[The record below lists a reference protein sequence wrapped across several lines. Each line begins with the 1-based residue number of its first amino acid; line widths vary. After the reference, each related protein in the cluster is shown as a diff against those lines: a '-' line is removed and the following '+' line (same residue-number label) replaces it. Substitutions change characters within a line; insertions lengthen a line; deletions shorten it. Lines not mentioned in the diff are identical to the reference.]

1 MGLLIG
7 IAIAGLVLAILWR
20 GRFARGPAL
29 QLVAAAL
36 MLGLAGYAL
45 QGRVGLPGRPA
56 AERPAKSLPPAMPI
70 ELAGEFY
77 GRFNAATSWLAIAN
91 GYMLRGDSEGAVATL
106 TSAVRAIPRSSQL
119 WIALGNAL
127 VTHNGGRPSPA
138 SELAFE
144 RSAYL
149 APRHPGP
156 RFFYGLM
163 LLQQG
168 QVEPGLNLW
177 KQVLA
182 QAPPNASWRAG
193 LAARIAVVEGLRDG
207 KPPTPNS

>member
-7 IAIAGLVLAILWR
+7 IAIAGVVLAILWR
-20 GRFARGPAL
+20 GRFAQGPAL

-36 MLGLAGYAL
+36 LLGLAGYAL
-45 QGRVGLPGRPA
+45 QGRVGLSGSPA

-77 GRFNAATSWLAIAN
+77 GRFNAATPWLAIAN

-106 TSAVRAIPRSSQL
+106 TSAVRAIPRSSEL

-138 SELAFE
+138 SELAYE
-144 RSAYL
+144 RSAFI
-149 APRHPGP
+149 APRHPAP

-168 QVEPGLNLW
+168 AVDRTLVLW

-182 QAPPNASWRAG
+182 EAPPSASWRAG
-193 LAARIAVVEGLRDG
+193 LAARMAMVETLRRQEA
-207 KPPTPNS
+207 PTSSQ

>member
-7 IAIAGLVLAILWR
+7 IGIAGLILAILWR
-20 GRFARGPAL
+20 GRFARGAAL

-36 MLGLAGYAL
+36 MMGLAGYAL
-45 QGRVGLPGRPA
+45 QGRVGLFGSPA
-56 AERPAKSLPPAMPI
+56 AERPAKALPPAMPT

-77 GRFNAATSWLAIAN
+77 GQFNAATPWLAIAN

-106 TSAVRAIPRSSQL
+106 TSAVRAMPRSSEL

-127 VTHNGGRPSPA
+127 VTHNGGRPSSA

-144 RSAYL
+144 RSAFV
-149 APRHPGP
+149 APRHPAP

-168 QVEPGLNLW
+168 EVDRALVLW
-177 KQVLA
+177 RQVLA
-182 QAPPNASWRAG
+182 GAPADASWRTG
-193 LAARIAVVEGLRDG
+193 LAARIAMIEALSRREA
-207 KPPTPNS
+207 PTSG

>member
-7 IAIAGLVLAILWR
+7 IAIAGFVLAILWR

-29 QLVAAAL
+29 QLVTAAL
-36 MLGLAGYAL
+36 LLGLAGYAL
-45 QGRVGLPGRPA
+45 QGRVGLVGSPA
-56 AERPAKSLPPAMPI
+56 AERPAKPLPPAMSI

-77 GRFNAATSWLAIAN
+77 GRFNAATPWLAIAN
-91 GYMLRGDSEGAVATL
+91 GYMTRGDSEGAVATL
-106 TSAVRAIPRSSQL
+106 TSAVRAIPRSSEL

-127 VTHNGGRPSPA
+127 VTHNGGRSSPA

-144 RSAYL
+144 RSAL
-149 APRHPGP
+149 IAPRHPAP
-156 RFFYGLM
+156 KFFYGLM

-168 QVEPGLNLW
+168 EVERALVLW

-182 QAPPNASWRAG
+182 GAPPNVSWRAG
-193 LAARIAVVEGLRDG
+193 LAARIAMVEALSRREAPIPGQ
-207 KPPTPNS
+207 